1 MLIIIR
7 RGIPFAYEA
16 PHTQKSGQSID
27 PQKKYH
33 WTREEARRHAT
44 SHGVAAIIVCVR
56 KKSGGASACRGPGLT
71 DERDGR

>member
-7 RGIPFAYEA
+7 RGIPLACEA
-16 PHTQKSGQSID
+16 SGTQKSGQFTD

-56 KKSGGASACRGPGLT
+56 RKPVRYGVPPAGLN
-71 DERDGR
+71 G